1 VQKAKL
7 ADFAFNPADTFD
19 LRERKKRTATKSL

>member
-7 ADFAFNPADTFD
+7 ADFAFDAADTFD
-19 LRERKKRTATKSL
+19 LRERKKRTAAKSV